1 MSNRFL
7 VPWRRLRRWAVA
19 NPLAT
24 AAALVIVVAVG
35 FGVSR
40 AHRDDTASPTTTAA
54 DARQAITGLVKALP
68 DVGPPPAAPAPATPA
83 ADDAN
88 PPAFDIAHARPGARI
103 AVRERPGG
111 PVVAVLGARTEF
123 DSNRTFY
130 VAKRR
135 GEWLGVTTAARLD
148 NQLGWVRDDP
158 SRLYITHSLYSLR
171 ADLSARVIQVR
182 YGRRVV
188 KRIPVTIGRAGSETP
203 PGVFSVTDGLAGRGL
218 GPYYGCCV
226 LALTGHQ
233 PDLPAGWIGGDRIAI
248 HGTPGP
254 VGGASSAGCLRAS
267 DDDMVALF
275 ALVPLGTPVFIHA

>member
-1 MSNRFL
+1 
-7 VPWRRLRRWAVA
+7 VAAV
-19 NPLAT
+19 
-24 AAALVIVVAVG
+24 VIAVAVG

-40 AHRDDTASPTTTAA
+40 SHHDDTASPTATAA
-54 DARQAITGLVKALP
+54 DARVAISGLVKALP
-68 DVGPPPAAPAPATPA
+68 DVGPPPTTPAPAAHA
-83 ADDAN
+83 ADSST
-88 PPAFDIAHARPGARI
+88 PAFDIAHVRPGARI
-103 AVRERPGG
+103 VVRELPGG
-111 PVVAVLGARTEF
+111 PVVAVLGAKTEF
-123 DSNRTFY
+123 DSDRAFY

-135 GEWLGVTTAARLD
+135 GDWLGVTTAARLD
-148 NQLGWVRDDP
+148 NQLGWIRDDP
-158 SRLYITHSLYSLR
+158 SQLYVTHSLYSLR

-203 PGVFSVTDGLAGRGL
+203 PGVFSVTDGLAGRRL